1 MKFYERLDAI
11 MKQDFGARGLLSSLP
26 ASPIAQTARSLAQA
40 RHAILL
46 TGFPVRLPDGSVVG
60 ETDGPSGTANLAY
73 ALMETGCRVSVVTD
87 SVSHAL
93 LEAALALRVPSAELI
108 LLPKSE
114 PEPFIAELVET
125 LKPTHFISLERPG
138 KAADGH
144 YHNMRGEQI
153 DDMLTDSAA
162 FLSESK
168 RAGAVTI
175 AIGDGGNEMG
185 MGAFRKEIV
194 AGVACGDMICASE
207 AADFTLA
214 GGVSNW
220 WGWGIAAL
228 LSIQLGRSLLPSE
241 ETEARLLRQVVLA
254 GGVDGATKE
263 ATVTVDNLSLE
274 TNLSILRAVSG
285 LTVDALASDRKK
297 AGQKAVLQQADA

>member
-26 ASPIAQTARSLAQA
+26 ASPLAQTALSLSQA

-46 TGFPVRLPDGSVVG
+46 TGFPVRLPDGSIVG

-73 ALMETGCRVSVVTD
+73 ALLETGCRVSVVTD
-87 SVSHAL
+87 FVSLPL

-108 LLPKSE
+108 VLPQNE
-114 PEPFIAELVET
+114 PEPFIKELVQRV
-125 LKPTHFISLERPG
+125 KPTHFISLERPG
-138 KAADGH
+138 KAQDGH

-162 FLSESK
+162 FLSEAK
-168 RAGAVTI
+168 KAGATTI

-185 MGAFRKEIV
+185 MGAFRAEIA
-194 AGVACGDMICASE
+194 AGVACGETICARE
-207 AADFTLA
+207 AADLTLA

-220 WGWGIAAL
+220 WGWGIASL
-228 LSIQLGRSLLPSE
+228 LSLRLGRSLLPSE

-254 GGVDGATKE
+254 GGVDGATRE

-274 TNLSILRAVSG
+274 VNLSVLRAVAG
-285 LTVDALASDRKK
+285 LTVDALSSARKK
-297 AGQKAVLQQADA
+297 AAKEAVLQQAEA